1 MRLVKTSSL
10 AVRAGEAGGRCVAG
24 VCCCRRPVAATAVA
38 HIGGT
43 FTLRVPD

>member
-10 AVRAGEAGGRCVAG
+10 AVRADEADGRCVAG

-38 HIGGT
+38 HISGT
-43 FTLRVPD
+43 FMLRVPD